1 MLYHLE
7 DIEKIR
13 EVEKEVSNNGYKVF
27 DISHWDS
34 GKDYN
39 KLLLSSLEIQPYYE
53 PFCLLDTYPFTPIT
67 FVA

>member
-27 DISHWDS
+27 DISHWD
-34 GKDYN
+34 
-39 KLLLSSLEIQPYYE
+39 LSLIHI
-53 PFCLLDTYPFTPIT
+53 CLQELPSYR
-67 FVA
+67 

>member
-34 GKDYN
+34 GKIIIN
-39 KLLLSSLEIQPYYE
+39 FYY
-53 PFCLLDTYPFTPIT
+53 LH
-67 FVA
+67 

>member
-39 KLLLSSLEIQPYYE
+39 KLLLSSLEIQH
-53 PFCLLDTYPFTPIT
+53 IT
-67 FVA
+67 NHLNIYIITKSLPRFIH